1 MHTSVLIAVTLE
13 TIFLFFDVKRNL
25 IMFFLLVEFFL
36 VVVVV
41 VVSLCM
47 NVLADHS
54 LSCSV

>member
-1 MHTSVLIAVTLE
+1 
-13 TIFLFFDVKRNL
+13 
-25 IMFFLLVEFFL
+25 MFFLLVEFFL
-36 VVVVV
+36 VVV